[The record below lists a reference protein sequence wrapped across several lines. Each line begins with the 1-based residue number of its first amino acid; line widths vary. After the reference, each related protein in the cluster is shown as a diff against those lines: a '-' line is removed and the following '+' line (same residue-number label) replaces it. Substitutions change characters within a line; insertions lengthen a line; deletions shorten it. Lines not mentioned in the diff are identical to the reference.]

1 MRKIFIE
8 MSYNITRDELA
19 HMTKRIKKVIKVNKG
34 LTKIKNL
41 EKERDLMKNYPNKMM
56 KVSP

>member
-1 MRKIFIE
+1 

>member
-1 MRKIFIE
+1 

-41 EKERDLMKNYPNKMM
+41 EKERDLRNHPKKMI
-56 KVSP
+56 KVPPKVRK